1 MFIESF
7 ENPLYMK
14 KQETVKKKNLEST
27 EESNDNKLVCSATS
41 GIIDQNEIKSVS
53 DSADLL
59 RDTAEETEC
68 EPQGSDLDKGE
79 NTGNSSLTHIER
91 NKTVSKEVYDFNEIS
106 EPVSEMNDGPPEKRV
121 KIDTAEDAGEEV
133 NDMTNASNCSIM
145 SGDFECIVNVTE
157 QDTYSNSKDTL
168 SKLKD
173 IENRTNKDSK
183 TVDSS
188 KIDQVHNTSR
198 TDSASNVSD
207 SSIDPNTLGSYRNRK
222 DLATVEEYN
231 EERMSDCVDICCQD
245 CKTVYVD
252 PKDEDL
258 VMYLHAYRYKVCD
271 FRFVGNKEF

>member
-207 SSIDPNTLGSYRNRK
+207 SSIGPNTLGSYRNRK